1 MNRANTKNRLLE
13 VKTKYSKFNLS
24 KLDQVECKKHDRLV
38 KVALLG
44 NVLMIIMFEWNY
56 DLENV

>member
-44 NVLMIIMFEWNY
+44 NVLMIIMFE
-56 DLENV
+56 